1 MPLTPSIILTPA
13 TSSSPE
19 QARNVPLLDPHTTTG
34 KKTGCSALAPIS
46 AYVELARRPS
56 TENITNQYRN
66 RYALYLAAQFN
77 ISAAAAFVEIDEQIR
92 FNQSRKTSAV
102 SEADVRDVRTGG
114 SF

>member
-1 MPLTPSIILTPA
+1 MRSVVQPVSI
-13 TSSSPE
+13 
-19 QARNVPLLDPHTTTG
+19 HT
-34 KKTGCSALAPIS
+34 
-46 AYVELARRPS
+46 YVEVARRPS

-92 FNQSRKTSAV
+92 FNQSRKSSSV
-102 SEADVRDVRTGG
+102 SEADVRDVRAHP

>member
-13 TSSSPE
+13 TSSPPE
-19 QARNVPLLDPHTTTG
+19 QARNVPLLHPHTTT
-34 KKTGCSALAPIS
+34 
-46 AYVELARRPS
+46 ARRPS

-92 FNQSRKTSAV
+92 FNQSRKASAV

>member
-1 MPLTPSIILTPA
+1 MPPTPSIILTPA
-13 TSSSPE
+13 SSSSPE
-19 QARNVPLLDPHTTTG
+19 QARNVPLLNPHTTT
-34 KKTGCSALAPIS
+34 
-46 AYVELARRPS
+46 ARRPS

-92 FNQSRKTSAV
+92 FNQSRKSSAV

-114 SF
+114 GF

>member
-1 MPLTPSIILTPA
+1 MPPPSIILTPA
-13 TSSSPE
+13 TSSTSE
-19 QARNVPLLDPHTTTG
+19 QARNVSLHI
-34 KKTGCSALAPIS
+34 AP
-46 AYVELARRPS
+46 ARRPS

-92 FNQSRKTSAV
+92 FNQSRKSAAV
-102 SEADVRDVRTGG
+102 SEADIRNVRTGD

>member
-1 MPLTPSIILTPA
+1 MPPPSIILTPA
-13 TSSSPE
+13 TSSTSE
-19 QARNVPLLDPHTTTG
+19 QARNVSLHIAPGRTSSCQT
-34 KKTGCSALAPIS
+34 SAPIN
-46 AYVELARRPS
+46 AYAALARRPS

-92 FNQSRKTSAV
+92 FNQSRKSAAV
-102 SEADVRDVRTGG
+102 SEADIRNVRTGD